1 MSIRDMD
8 LASWKPHRVK
18 IPRPRRKT
26 QPPALAAATGSAPG
40 GRPPLEELP
49 GPPGAQGRLG
59 RSTAFRLRIGRSE
72 EDDAQRAAFLDE
84 LLAARHGG

>member
-8 LASWKPHRVK
+8 TGSWKPHRVK
-18 IPRPRRKT
+18 LPPRRRKT
-26 QPPALAAATGSAPG
+26 QRPAPAAATGSPG

-49 GPPGAQGRLG
+49 GPAGAQWRLP
-59 RSTAFRLRIGRSE
+59 RSPAFRLRIGRSG
-72 EDDAQRAAFLDE
+72 EDDAQRAKFLDQ